1 MALIC
6 NLLFCYNTLKTNFN
20 FNLTAFPS
28 VSVQSWLDYERSGG
42 DGGRGGDAGDGVRVC
57 ARTGGRVVGG
67 NGRQHTWAVLS
78 ICL

>member
-6 NLLFCYNTLKTNFN
+6 NLLFCHNSLKTNFN
-20 FNLTAFPS
+20 FNLPVFPS
-28 VSVQSWLDYERSGG
+28 LSVQSWFDYERGGGSGG
-42 DGGRGGDAGDGVRVC
+42 RDDVCGSMRV
-57 ARTGGRVVGG
+57 GSRVAGG